1 MVRTNNYEYIYYFA
15 LYVENAPI
23 KELAEAEMAIGN
35 AQYIYEFAR
44 DVNNAPI
51 RELAEAE
58 MKTGNL
64 HYISVFARNVKGASV
79 YIDEFKMSG
88 KYITSISPLK
98 LDISTLTDEEM
109 LKYLIVLYKR
119 DDFEEIR
126 RNKELF
132 SALFQD
138 EEEIKRK

>member
-1 MVRTNNYEYIYYFA
+1 
-15 LYVENAPI
+15 
-23 KELAEAEMAIGN
+23 MAIGN
-35 AQYIYEFAR
+35 AKYIYEFAR

-79 YIDEFKMSG
+79 
-88 KYITSISPLK
+88 
-98 LDISTLTDEEM
+98 
-109 LKYLIVLYKR
+109 
-119 DDFEEIR
+119 
-126 RNKELF
+126 F